1 MPARNSATGYGAVSR
16 TFHWLTAL
24 LILAAFPLGVI
35 ANDMGLATPEQVAE
49 KIRLFSL
56 HKTIGI
62 ATFAVALARILW
74 ALTQTRP
81 VPLHP
86 ARRVETFLAEAVH
99 WALYLALVVVP
110 LSGWVHHAALDG
122 FAPILWPLGQDLPLV
137 PKSQAVAEAAAATHW
152 LFTKILFATVALH
165 IAGALKHAIVDRDL
179 TMARMTVGTQAGKPG
194 APQSAL
200 PLVAALAIF
209 AAGAVGA
216 WQIASRAAET
226 TVSEAPAAPAADT
239 PSTPE
244 DAAETVSLGS
254 TWTVTEGSLGFS
266 IQQMGAA
273 VAGTLPAWTA
283 EITYDDATGEGS
295 VTVTI
300 DLTQLSLGAVTD
312 QAKGPEFF
320 DVAAHP
326 TAVFDAAIAPAAKG
340 PAATGTL
347 TLRGAERPVTLPF
360 TLDIQGDRATMQG
373 KVTLDR
379 RDFGLG
385 ASYADEKTVGFAAEV
400 SVALTAT
407 RQP

>member
-35 ANDMGLATPEQVAE
+35 ANDMAMATPEQVAE
-49 KIRLFSL
+49 KVRLFSL

-81 VPLHP
+81 APLHP
-86 ARRVETFLAEAVH
+86 ARRVETFLAETVH
-99 WALYLALVVVP
+99 WALYLSLVVVP

-137 PKSQAVAEAAAATHW
+137 AKSQAVAGAAAATHW

-216 WQIASRAAET
+216 WQIATRAAET
-226 TVSEAPAAPAADT
+226 AVAEAPAAAPLAA
-239 PSTPE
+239 PE
-244 DAAETVSLGS
+244 DAGEAVSLGS

-273 VAGTLPAWTA
+273 VTGTLPAWTA
-283 EITYDDATGEGS
+283 EITYDEATGEGS

-326 TAVFDAAIAPAAKG
+326 TAIFDAAIAPAATG

-360 TLDIQGDRATMQG
+360 TLAIQGDRATMQG

-379 RDFGLG
+379 REFGLG
-385 ASYADEKTVGFAAEV
+385 PSYADEKTVGFAAEV